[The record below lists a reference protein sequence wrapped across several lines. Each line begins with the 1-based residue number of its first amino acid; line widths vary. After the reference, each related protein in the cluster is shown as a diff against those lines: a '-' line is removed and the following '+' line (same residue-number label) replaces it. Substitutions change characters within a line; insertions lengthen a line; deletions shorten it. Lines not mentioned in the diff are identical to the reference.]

1 MNKILALIFSCLL
14 PLMGFSQG
22 IKFEDGT
29 WAELL
34 QKAQQS
40 NKPIFLDVSTSWCGA
55 CRWMSKNIIPLD
67 EVGKVYNSDF
77 LCYKVDGEKGEGIVL
92 SKKYEVFELPTFLFI
107 RPDGSQF
114 HRMVGSMKAD
124 RFIAESKKALVKMND
139 SKPLN
144 IWEQEYEG
152 NKNDPSFLLKY
163 IKKRDSL
170 GLSNPHLFDEYL
182 KLLPGTQRTGPS
194 VIGLYEKEEENLSV
208 ISLAYSNLLQNRITF
223 EKAMGPIRVN
233 YIIEMAIRNSLNE
246 ARWNR
251 NENLLSDVITAFNSF
266 SQDIICLNMK
276 GFYTP
281 FYFKDEIYM
290 EYYKTIKDTANYYR
304 HAVNMGNN
312 ELLKITN
319 AQIIQRDKSNIQQF
333 EKAILSGQIDSTLFW
348 ENLKI
353 MRALVK
359 NSFKNSVGWRL
370 NYLAETFFN
379 EVSDKQRLQ
388 EALLWSK
395 RAIDLSPGNVDWI
408 NTYANILYKL
418 GKKGEAINKE
428 EEILHRINKGKSPQK
443 YKDKV
448 RIIQK
453 MKAGEKI
460 WKN

>member
-1 MNKILALIFSCLL
+1 MNKILALIFTCLL
-14 PLMGFSQG
+14 PLLGFSQG

-34 QKAQQS
+34 KKAQQS

-55 CRWMSKNIIPLD
+55 CRWMSKNIFPLD

-77 LCYKVDGEKGEGIVL
+77 LCYKVDGEKGEGILL
-92 SKKYEVFELPTFLFI
+92 SKKYEILELPTFVFI

-114 HRMVGSMKAD
+114 YRMVGSMKAD
-124 RFIAESKKALVKMND
+124 RFIAESKKALAKMED

-144 IWEQEYEG
+144 AWEQEYEG

-170 GLSNPHLFDEYL
+170 GLSSHKLFDEYL
-182 KLLPGTQRTGPS
+182 KLLPDTKRTGPS
-194 VIGLYEKEEENLSV
+194 VIEIYEKEEENLSV
-208 ISLAYSNLLQNRITF
+208 ISLAYSNLLQNRLTF
-223 EKAMGPIRVN
+223 EKSMGPIRVN
-233 YIIEMAIRNSLNE
+233 YIIEMAIKNSLLM
-246 ARWNR
+246 AKWNK
-251 NENLLSDVITAFNSF
+251 NENLLSNVTAAFNSF
-266 SQDIICLNMK
+266 SQDILCLNNK

-290 EYYKTIKDTANYYR
+290 EYYKTNKDTANYYM

-319 AQIIQRDKSNIQQF
+319 SQIIQRDKSNIQQF
-333 EKAILSGQIDSTLFW
+333 EKAIKSGQIDSALFSK
-348 ENLKI
+348 NLKN
-353 MRALVK
+353 MRAFVK
-359 NSFKNSVGWRL
+359 NSFKNSVSWRL

-388 EALLWSK
+388 DALLWSK
-395 RAIDLSPGNVDWI
+395 RAIELSPGNADLI

-418 GKKGEAINKE
+418 GKKKEAIAKE

-443 YKDKV
+443 YKDKEKS
-448 RIIQK
+448 IQK

-460 WKN
+460 W